1 MPHQHSAASTAAHDD
16 DHDDANDTAT
26 AAAGDDTAA
35 GAAGGDTSAAGSGD
49 DTMTGPTGD
58 DTVSGSAGD
67 HDGDHHGQDAPLAG
81 ETLTGTSGADHLEG
95 GPGPDSLSGGDGND
109 RLRGGDGN
117 DTLDGGAGN
126 DTLVAGDGADVLTGG
141 QGHDTFVIQDHLGA
155 TEDALPHITDFT
167 HGEDR
172 LVFDGDQSLADGK
185 FATGTA
191 DTYDAA
197 VDLARSDLAS
207 GHLGV
212 AAIQVGADVIV
223 FSGHGHDHHID
234 SAVVLVGK
242 TLADLGV
249 APSH

>member
-1 MPHQHSAASTAAHDD
+1 MPHQHSAATSAEHDD

-26 AAAGDDTAA
+26 GPAGDDTSA
-35 GAAGGDTSAAGSGD
+35 GASGD

-58 DTVSGSAGD
+58 DTVGGTAGAD
-67 HDGDHHGQDAPLAG
+67 DDGDHHDQGAPLAG

-95 GPGPDSLSGGDGND
+95 GPGPDSLSGGDGDD
-109 RLRGGDGN
+109 RLRGGDGD
-117 DTLDGGAGN
+117 DTLDGGAGD
-126 DTLVAGDGADVLTGG
+126 DTLVTGDGADVLTGG
-141 QGHDTFVIQDHLGA
+141 QGHDIFVIKDHLGA

-172 LVFDGDQSLADGK
+172 LVFDGDLSLTDGK
-185 FATGTA
+185 FASGTA
-191 DTYDAA
+191 DTFDAA
-197 VDLARSDLAS
+197 VDLARTDLAS

-249 APSH
+249 TPSH